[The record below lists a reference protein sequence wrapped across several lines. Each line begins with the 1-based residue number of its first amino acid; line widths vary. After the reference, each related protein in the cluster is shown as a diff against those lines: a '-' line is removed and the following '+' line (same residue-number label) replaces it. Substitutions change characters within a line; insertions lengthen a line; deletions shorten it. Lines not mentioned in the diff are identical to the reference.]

1 MMEVFPTPW
10 SPKNTNLYFANGEIL
25 GPVEEVAW
33 ELAGADAPFDE
44 GAAADIQQ
52 MNKYYAV

>member
-1 MMEVFPTPW
+1 
-10 SPKNTNLYFANGEIL
+10 LYFANGEIL